1 MLTDCTVNRPFPFVS
16 LRERRYE
23 YKRNVIVHSRIV
35 VVFVIPG
42 PFGGIKYWIGFLK
55 KKINLLEIVDK

>member
-35 VVFVIPG
+35 VIFVIPTS
-42 PFGGIKYWIGFLK
+42 FGEVKNTRTTYGSFVNW
-55 KKINLLEIVDK
+55 

>member
-16 LRERRYE
+16 LRGRRYE

-42 PFGGIKYWIGFLK
+42 PFGGVKNTGTAHRSFVNW
-55 KKINLLEIVDK
+55 